1 MSSQESQD
9 SNRYDVFNH
18 KIWYITL
25 GMNEQI
31 SNTKALRYV
40 ALYMWLP
47 DTFLS
52 NHGINCV
59 VMMCNS

>member
-25 GMNEQI
+25 GIIEQI

-40 ALYMWLP
+40 ALDMWLP
-47 DTFLS
+47 DTFLP
-52 NHGINCV
+52 NHDINCV